1 MSASVHAFPRRARP
15 RPDPVPDDAKPIGRA
30 REVLVAP
37 DTDTSWCCL
46 LTDEGGGS
54 ELAGGVTKRQA
65 LYAAVE
71 AVLKFNAEMTLRNA
85 WPTR

>member
-1 MSASVHAFPRRARP
+1 MSASVHVFPRRLRP
-15 RPDPVPDDAKPIGRA
+15 RPETVPDDAKPIGRA

-37 DTDTSWCCL
+37 DSESTWGCL
-46 LTDEGGGS
+46 LVDDGGG
-54 ELAGGVTKRQA
+54 EQLAGGVTKRQA

-71 AVLKFNAEMTLRNA
+71 AVLRFNSELTLRNA